1 MWPFIAIIASVI
13 AVIASVI
20 VFKKKNSGV
29 PHDADNTKDRE
40 VTKPYDRGGL
50 KNINT
55 FQAEKDELF
64 SPSEFTEKVS
74 NLYIR
79 LCNCI
84 EDKDILGVKP
94 YFSNDIMSKY
104 ENEINKNKNDGL
116 THIFEKLTVLSV
128 NADGWKTE
136 GNKDIV
142 LAVIRSRMTDYKV
155 DSSNKPVT
163 KGADSEKFITSEWIL
178 ERDVSRKTPDIKK
191 LSAGNCPNCG
201 GVININSTAV
211 CPYCG
216 SVLETD
222 RFNWKV
228 TEIKTVSVDVN

>member
-1 MWPFIAIIASVI
+1 MRYF
-13 AVIASVI
+13 I
-20 VFKKKNSGV
+20 VFLAVVAVFISALVIKKKNSAAPIDSENPEDTG
-29 PHDADNTKDRE
+29 
-40 VTKPYDRGGL
+40 VTKSYDRNGL
-50 KNINT
+50 SNINT
-55 FQAEKDELF
+55 FQGEKDEFF

-79 LCNCI
+79 LCNCV
-84 EDKDILGVKP
+84 EDKDFAGVKP
-94 YFSNDIMSKY
+94 YFADDILAGY
-104 ENEINKNKNDGL
+104 EKDTEKDKSAGL

-128 NADGWKTE
+128 NVDGWKTE
-136 GNKDIV
+136 GEKDVV

-163 KGADSEKFITSEWIL
+163 KGRDTEKFITSEWIL
-178 ERDVSRKTPDIKK
+178 ERETTKKTTDIQK

-228 TEIKTVSVDVN
+228 REIKTVSVDIN